1 VVALEQVVQ
10 EISLFDIFIE
20 CNGANFAGDERVFD
34 ISVLYSFQQL
44 FNLLVLAVFWKLVS
58 GIYGLSR
65 AARRSGGIAVSSTFS
80 RTFSA
85 CNDSSL
91 CHFLALTTNKICL

>member
-20 CNGANFAGDERVFD
+20 CNGANLAGDERVFD
-34 ISVLYSFQQL
+34 ISVLYSLQQL
-44 FNLLVLAVFWKLVS
+44 FDLLVLAVFWKLVS

-65 AARRSGGIAVSSTFS
+65 AARRSGGSCVI
-80 RTFSA
+80 
-85 CNDSSL
+85 NL
-91 CHFLALTTNKICL
+91 

>member
-10 EISLFDIFIE
+10 EISLFDFFIE

-34 ISVLYSFQQL
+34 ISVLYSLQQL
-44 FNLLVLAVFWKLVS
+44 FDLLVLAVFWKLVS
-58 GIYGLSR
+58 GIGLSR

-80 RTFSA
+80 RTLSA

-91 CHFLALTTNKICL
+91 